1 MDLKKS
7 VLFSIALAGATALGA
22 QIIFLREFLIT
33 FYGNEI
39 SIGIIL
45 SGWLAWGALGSLVL
59 GRFADLVR
67 SRVRLF
73 YSCQLLLAVVIPLV
87 CLGIRLLKPL
97 MGITTGEIVGYYPM
111 ILVTFSL
118 LSFPCAILGFMF
130 SLGCRIFSGGSDA
143 PSERIARAYMAES
156 IGAIFGG
163 AIVSYLLIPRL
174 EAFVT
179 IFMISLINVAAAL
192 LMQEHD
198 EEPLVGKNVRRF
210 TIVIA
215 VLAFAALVLGG
226 EQHINKFSMDR
237 LWQGFHVLSSKD
249 SVYGNIT
256 VTKRGDQVSFYENGL
271 HLYTVPDPLVAEQ
284 AVHFPLLEQADPHK
298 VLLIGGGV
306 GGLLKE
312 VLKYPV
318 DRVDY
323 VELDPLIVRMAG
335 KYLAAG
341 DSALLRDPRVR
352 VISGDG
358 RFYVKRTKEKYD
370 CVIIALGDPYT
381 AQLNRFY
388 TVDFFREVRRT
399 LNPGGVI
406 SFSLTSS
413 PNYLG
418 EELAAYLRSIYS
430 SVKLVL
436 PEVLVVPG
444 DNMLFV
450 ASDTSE
456 NLTYDVPV
464 LMDRMKK
471 LGVNADYMRE
481 YYLFDVLSP
490 ERIGY
495 ARDAME
501 KGGVPHLNT
510 DFKPVSYYFA
520 TVFWSTQFDTPG
532 LRKFLRSVTAEGI
545 WLFAAVVCALILC
558 LALIMR
564 GARQRR
570 AVLAVLAAGG
580 VAQIIFQ
587 ITVILSFQVI
597 YGYVFYKVG
606 IMITAFMFGLAVGS
620 ALAARIL
627 ARLKDDMRFFILT
640 QICMCLYP
648 LFLPLLFVLFSR
660 AGSGALDW
668 AGSNIVFPLLPA
680 IAGIIGGIQF
690 PVAAKIYLS
699 GKKEVGKATGL
710 TYGLDLAGAC
720 IGSFLAASFLVPV
733 LGILETCFFV
743 AFLNVIM
750 LGVLL
755 LGREKA

>member
-7 VLFSIALAGATALGA
+7 VLFSIALAGATAMAA

-59 GRFADLVR
+59 GRFADVVR

-73 YSCQLLLAVVIPLV
+73 YACQLLLAAVIPFV
-87 CLGIRLLKPL
+87 FLGIRLLKPL

-130 SLGCRIFSGGSDA
+130 SLGCRIFAGEADVPA
-143 PSERIARAYMAES
+143 ERIARAYMAES
-156 IGAIFGG
+156 VGAIFGG
-163 AIVSYLLIPRL
+163 AVVSYLLIPRL
-174 EAFVT
+174 ETFV
-179 IFMISLINVAAAL
+179 IVFIISLVNAAAAL
-192 LMQEHD
+192 FMQKHD
-198 EEPLVGKNVRRF
+198 EDPFAGKNVRRV
-210 TIVIA
+210 TLVLA
-215 VLAFAALVLGG
+215 VLVVVSLILGG
-226 EQHINKFSMDR
+226 ERYINKFSMDR
-237 LWQGFHVLSSKD
+237 LWQGFDVLGSKD

-256 VTKRGDQVSFYENGL
+256 ITKRGDQVSFYENGL
-271 HLYTVPDPLVAEQ
+271 HLYTIPDPLSAEQ
-284 AVHFPLLEQADPHK
+284 AVHFPLLEQGNPHK

-306 GGLLKE
+306 GGLIKE
-312 VLKYPV
+312 ALKYPV

-323 VELDPLIVRMAG
+323 VELDPLIVSMAG

-341 DSALLRDPRVR
+341 DSAMLSDPRVR
-352 VISGDG
+352 MISGDG
-358 RFYVKRTKEKYD
+358 RFYLKRTKEKYD

-388 TVDFFREVRRT
+388 TVDFFREVKKA
-399 LNPGGVI
+399 LKSGGVV

-436 PEVLVVPG
+436 PEVLIVPG
-444 DNMLFV
+444 DNMLFI
-450 ASDTSE
+450 ASASSKT
-456 NLTYDVPV
+456 LTYNVPV

-471 LGVNADYMRE
+471 LGVTADYMRE

-490 ERIGY
+490 ERVRY

-501 KGGVPHLNT
+501 AGGRSSLNT
-510 DFKPVSYYFA
+510 DFRPVSYYFA

-532 LRKFLRSVTAEGI
+532 MRKFLRSVTAEGI
-545 WLFAAVVCALILC
+545 WLFTVAGCALILI
-558 LALIMR
+558 LAFIRQGLR
-564 GARQRR
+564 GKR
-570 AVLAVLAAGG
+570 AVLAALAVGG
-580 VAQIIFQ
+580 IAQITFQ
-587 ITVILSFQVI
+587 IMVILSFQVI

-606 IMITAFMFGLAVGS
+606 IMITSFMFGLAAGS
-620 ALAARIL
+620 AVAARVL
-627 ARLKDDMRFFILT
+627 PRVKDDMRFFIFT
-640 QICMCLYP
+640 QIFLCLYP
-648 LFLPLLFVLFSR
+648 LFLPLLFVFFSR
-660 AGSGALDW
+660 TASGVIDW
-668 AGSNIVFPLLPA
+668 TGSNVVFPLLPA
-680 IAGIIGGIQF
+680 IAGVIGGIQF
-690 PVAAKIYLS
+690 PVAGKIYLS

-710 TYGLDLAGAC
+710 TYGIDLAGAC

-750 LGVLL
+750 LVVLL
-755 LGREKA
+755 IGRD